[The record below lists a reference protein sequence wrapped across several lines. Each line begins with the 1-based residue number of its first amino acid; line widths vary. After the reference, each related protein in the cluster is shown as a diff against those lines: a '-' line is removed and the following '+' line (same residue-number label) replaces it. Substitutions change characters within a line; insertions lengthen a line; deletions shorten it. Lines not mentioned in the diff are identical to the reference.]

1 MASLPGVLVTSS
13 ATASG
18 SRCRVASTVLLLAWS
33 TARYCLLLSVH
44 IAISV
49 TSISTVCLLC
59 LSATIAVTVAP
70 VSCLSTISHLHVCT
84 VSSHLV
90 LIVGVPGSLSA
101 VSILLL
107 CTLGFASF
115 ILDDMIVFCN
125 GLIN

>member
-1 MASLPGVLVTSS
+1 MVSLPGVLVTSS

-59 LSATIAVTVAP
+59 LSATVAP